1 MRVMDDVI
9 KLLTR
14 VGLLAGALFLSPS
27 LQAADNPDLNKVREQ
42 IQQKQQEIKSQKKDL
57 DQLHQQLQQDE
68 AAVTALAKR
77 LQGSQRKLKATRT
90 QLEAL
95 AAQGRELTA
104 QLKRQERLLAEQ
116 LDHAYRMGN
125 SDYLKLLLNQQ
136 DPVAVGRAL
145 DYYGYFNQARLD
157 AIAALKKTQQKL
169 AENRRQ
175 TTQTSHQLTSL
186 VKTQQEDQ
194 ASLQQKQLQRE
205 NTVNEIKKS
214 LVDDQQQLAKLRAA
228 EQRMQRKIEEA
239 RKRLIAER
247 KRKKAEAVARARAKA
262 REQGRSEAVAEE
274 QASAAIAQGD
284 HKGLG
289 KERGHLP
296 WPLQGPQIR
305 RFGEH
310 RSGEVTWKG
319 ILIGGSE
326 GVPVSAI
333 ADGDVVFA
341 DWLEGFGNV
350 LVIDHGSGY
359 LSLYGNNSTLLKA
372 SGDTVRRGESVAR
385 VGNSGGQPQTGLY
398 FEIRWQGKPVNPTSW
413 LGR

>member
-372 SGDTVRRGESVAR
+372 SGDSVRRGESVAR